1 MRTPRLDTGRR
12 PTWQRRAL
20 SMVLAL
26 ACVALPLHAW
36 GAGLRLEGW
45 PLGSRE
51 ADGLM
56 ARALRAPADSSALA
70 GALAQTIQRL
80 QSAGYLDARVS
91 AAWDARGEWLTL
103 RTESGVRRRWGS
115 LVIDVPRADSAAA
128 QRLLAWPA
136 GGFADPAG
144 FARTVSG
151 ALERAENEGHAWAQ
165 LAITRWDVG
174 TERVDVRLSGALG
187 PRVQV
192 EGVRIDGLRTTRRDV
207 AERALGRLVALP
219 YNPAAARAAA
229 QRLGQLGVFSR
240 AEFTGLEP
248 GLQWER
254 GTLAF
259 KVEEPR
265 YNRFEGALGVQG
277 DAGVVGLAA
286 LDLGNLLGTARSASL
301 AWQSRGR
308 GRTDFRVRA
317 VEPFVAG
324 LPYRLEAAVAQELQD
339 STYTRTRWGVRLGH
353 ALGTGDRIEA
363 GYEEERVV
371 QTQGA
376 VLNAALQNTAFTFE
390 HDGRDDR
397 VAPRRGSRFEVTGTG
412 VSKREKFRAPLA
424 GEPASR
430 RARAGI
436 AEFEAEWHRPLGRT
450 TGVALECA
458 GTGRFSSDDVLAD
471 YERTPVG
478 GARTLRGHDEDEF
491 RADRVL
497 RSRLE
502 WRAFP
507 GLAGERIALF
517 WDHAHMTTR
526 EAVLPTGTRRVTRA
540 ADGVGVGLRLVA
552 AAGLVDVDYGI
563 APGRGF
569 LDGRIHLRL
578 VSTF

>member
-1 MRTPRLDTGRR
+1 MSTSPMHSYGARLAVT
-12 PTWQRRAL
+12 AL
-20 SMVLAL
+20 LLLAG
-26 ACVALPLHAW
+26 VALPVRAM
-36 GAGLRLEGW
+36 AARLALESW
-45 PLGSRE
+45 PLSSRE

-70 GALAQTIQRL
+70 ASLAQAAARL
-80 QSAGYLDARVS
+80 QSAGYLDARLS
-91 AAWDARGEWLTL
+91 ASWDARGEVLTL
-103 RTESGVRRRWGS
+103 QAQPGTRRRWGA
-115 LVIDVPRADSAAA
+115 LTIDVPQADSAAA
-128 QRLLAWPA
+128 RRLLAWSG
-136 GGFADPAG
+136 GGFADPAAL
-144 FARTVSG
+144 ARVVSG
-151 ALERAENEGHAWAQ
+151 ALERAEDEGHAWAQ
-165 LAITRWDVG
+165 LAITRWQVG
-174 TERVDVRLSGALG
+174 PERIEVGVSGALG

-192 EGVRIDGLRTTRRDV
+192 EAVRIDGLRTTRRDV

-219 YNPAAARAAA
+219 YNPATARAAA

-240 AEFTGLEP
+240 AEYTGLEP

-277 DAGVVGLAA
+277 SAGVVGLAA

-308 GRTDFRVRA
+308 GRSDFRVRA

-324 LPYRLEAAVAQELQD
+324 LPYRLEAAVSQELQD

-397 VAPRRGSRFEVTGTG
+397 LAPRRGSRFEVTGTG
-412 VSKREKFRAPLA
+412 VFKREKFRAPLP
-424 GEPASR
+424 GEPATR

-436 AEFEAEWHRPLGRT
+436 ADVEAEWHRPLTPT
-450 TGVALECA
+450 TGLALELA

-517 WDHAHMTTR
+517 WDHARMTTR
-526 EAVLPTGTRRVTRA
+526 EALPTTGTRMVTRD
-540 ADGVGVGLRLVA
+540 ADGVGIGLRLVA
-552 AAGLVDVDYGI
+552 AAGLVDVDYGLE
-563 APGRGF
+563 PGRGF

>member
-1 MRTPRLDTGRR
+1 MMRMRAASGRLLGGLLTLWLAGGVGV
-12 PTWQRRAL
+12 PT
-20 SMVLAL
+20 AL
-26 ACVALPLHAW
+26 AA
-36 GAGLRLEGW
+36 RLAVVGW
-45 PLGSRE
+45 PLSSRE
-51 ADGLM
+51 AEGLM
-56 ARALRAPADSSALA
+56 SRALKAPADSSALA
-70 GALAQTIQRL
+70 AALTAAVTRL
-80 QSAGYLDARVS
+80 QAAGWLEARL
-91 AAWDARGEWLTL
+91 AATWDAEGEALTL
-103 RTESGVRRRWGS
+103 RVEPGERRRWGT
-115 LVIDVPRADSAAA
+115 LAVDVPQPDSAAA
-128 QRLLAWPA
+128 RRLLLWPPP
-136 GGFADPAG
+136 GFADPTAL
-144 FARTVSG
+144 ARGVAS
-151 ALERAENEGHAWAQ
+151 ALARGEDQGYAWAQ
-165 LAITRWDVG
+165 IAITGWTLQPGV
-174 TERVDVRLSGALG
+174 VDVRLAGALG
-187 PRVQV
+187 PRVMV
-192 EGVRIDGLRTTRRDV
+192 EAVRIDGLQVTRRDV
-207 AERALGRLVALP
+207 AERALGRLAGLP

-240 AEFTGLEP
+240 AEFAGLEP

-259 KVEEPR
+259 KVGEPR

-277 DAGVVGLAA
+277 SAGVVGLVA

-339 STYTRTRWGVRLGH
+339 STFTRTRWGVRLGH
-353 ALGTGDRIEA
+353 ALGTGDRIEV

-376 VLNAALQNTAFTFE
+376 VLNAALQNSAFTFE
-390 HDGRDDR
+390 HDGRDDQ
-397 VAPRRGSRFEVTGTG
+397 VAPRRGSRFELTGTG
-412 VSKREKFRAPLA
+412 VFKREKLRAPLP
-424 GEPASR
+424 GEAASR

-436 AEFEAEWHRPLGRT
+436 ATLESEWHRPLGPS
-450 TGVALECA
+450 TGLALELA
-458 GTGRFSSDDVLAD
+458 GTGRFTSADVLAD

-478 GARTLRGHDEDEF
+478 GARTLRGHDEEEF

-507 GLAGERIALF
+507 GAAGERVALF
-517 WDHAHMTTR
+517 WDHASMMTR
-526 EAVLPTGTRRVTRA
+526 EAVPAGGVRDRWRS
-540 ADGVGVGLRLVA
+540 ADGLGLGLRLVA
-552 AAGLVDVDYGI
+552 GAGWVDVDYGI

>member
-1 MRTPRLDTGRR
+1 MRRSLARLLRWTAPLLLAAGAHAAEPRL
-12 PTWQRRAL
+12 
-20 SMVLAL
+20 VL
-26 ACVALPLHAW
+26 
-36 GAGLRLEGW
+36 ESW
-45 PLGSRE
+45 PLPSRE
-51 ADGLM
+51 AESML
-56 ARALRAPADSSALA
+56 ARALRAPSDSAALA
-70 GALAQTIQRL
+70 GALTQAIARL
-80 QSAGYLDARVS
+80 QSAGYLEARLS
-91 AAWDARGEWLTL
+91 ASWDATGGTLTL
-103 RTESGVRRRWGS
+103 RTQPGERWRWGT
-115 LVIDVPRADSAAA
+115 LALDVPQADSAAA
-128 QRLLAWPA
+128 RRLLQW
-136 GGFADPAG
+136 GGGGVADPAAL
-144 FARTVSG
+144 ARRVAS

-165 LAITRWDVG
+165 LALTGWALDSG
-174 TERVDVRLSGALG
+174 RVDVRLTGALG
-187 PRVQV
+187 PRVQI
-192 EGVRIDGLRTTRRDV
+192 EAVRIDGLQSTRLDV
-207 AERALGRLVALP
+207 AERALGRLAGMP
-219 YNPAAARAAA
+219 YNPASARAAA

-254 GTLAF
+254 GTLAYR
-259 KVEEPR
+259 VEEPR

-277 DAGVVGLAA
+277 SAGVVGLAS

-339 STYTRTRWGVRLGH
+339 STYTRTRWGLRLGH
-353 ALGTGDRIEA
+353 ALGTGDRIEV

-376 VLNAALQNTAFTFE
+376 VLNAALQNTAFTYE

-397 VAPRRGSRFEVTGTG
+397 VAPRTGSRFEVTGTG
-412 VSKREKFRAPLA
+412 VFKRDQLRAPLA

-430 RARAGI
+430 RSRAGI
-436 AEFEAEWHRPLGRT
+436 AEFEAEWHRRLTPA
-450 TGVALECA
+450 TGLSLELA
-458 GTGRFSSDDVLAD
+458 GTGRFSSEAVLAD

-478 GARTLRGHDEDEF
+478 GARTLRGHDEEEF

-507 GLAGERIALF
+507 GLAGERVALF
-517 WDHAHMTTR
+517 WDHATMRTR
-526 EAVLPTGTRRVTRA
+526 EAVLTGGTRDRTRD
-540 ADGVGVGLRLVA
+540 ADGVGVGLRLVSG
-552 AAGLVDVDYGI
+552 AGLVDVDYGL

-578 VSTF
+578 VSLF